1 MNFIVVRAKVRL
13 DDLIFSPYLAL
24 ASHPGVPY
32 KPPKSGL
39 LCLDVIP
46 GADAKENIP
55 ALSACDRV
63 CVFEAAMSSVDSVKM
78 ISYAIQGVKLRLE
91 EAQNMYYKLLPEIQ
105 NKSEVVKLILPYVI
119 NAADTKQFV
128 DFVTNHDHQQLSK
141 VKKALG
147 NVLRPAFG
155 IPDGY
160 YCLNLSNE
168 LDRICLSRLFEI
180 NAGISRTRML
190 GVKNGAPPISKLLFH
205 QFGLIG
211 GKCHL
216 YWVVCYF
223 LNNLCRYIS
232 KGKLELF

>member
-1 MNFIVVRAKVRL
+1 MN
-13 DDLIFSPYLAL
+13 DLIYSPYLAL
-24 ASHPGVPY
+24 SSHPGVPY

-46 GADAKENIP
+46 GADPKENIP

-91 EAQNMYYKLLPEIQ
+91 EAQNMYYKLLPELRS
-105 NKSEVVKLILPYVI
+105 KSDVVKLILPYII
-119 NAADTKQFV
+119 NTADTKQFV
-128 DFVTNHDHQQLSK
+128 NFATNHDHKQLTK
-141 VKKALG
+141 IKKSLG

-160 YCLNLSNE
+160 YYLNLGNE
-168 LDRICLSRLFEI
+168 LDRICLGRLFEL

-190 GVKNGAPPISKLLFH
+190 GVKNGPPPISQLLFH
-205 QFGLIG
+205 RIGLIG
-211 GKCHL
+211 GK
-216 YWVVCYF
+216 
-223 LNNLCRYIS
+223 S
-232 KGKLELF
+232 TD